1 MAFQGKQWAVQEIN
15 PTRKY
20 RTVARVNE
28 DDIFKAKRKLDAC
41 EVFMK
46 VLQVGSISS
55 TDLQKFKDQVSGIL
69 SAETN

>member
-1 MAFQGKQWAVQEIN
+1 MVFQGKQWAVQEIN

-46 VLQVGSISS
+46 VLKVGSI
-55 TDLQKFKDQVSGIL
+55 
-69 SAETN
+69 

>member
-1 MAFQGKQWAVQEIN
+1 MAFQGKQWVVQEIN

>member
-20 RTVARVNE
+20 RTTARVSE

-41 EVFMK
+41 EVYMK
-46 VLQVGSISS
+46 VLKGSISPS
-55 TDLQKFKDQVSGIL
+55 DLQKFKDQVSGIL